1 MIDCSVVNAGT
12 SVSLVQQCD
21 IVGNGA
27 LRMLTPFRYPN
38 GAQIDLFLEE
48 REPLLGT
55 FILSD
60 LGQTT
65 SYLLDLQVKP
75 WASNKR
81 RQIIEDVCRSL
92 DVQWRGG
99 RFQIE
104 LEGSDVA
111 QLSPC
116 MMRLAQA
123 CIRVSDLSFSA
134 RIWSAGSFRD
144 ELEEFFHSIE
154 LNYEQDPTEPGKR
167 GQEIKFDF
175 RVFGESSQSLVQSL
189 SSSSTSS
196 AHSISLEAFSRW
208 YDLGAEKPGGPKHVT
223 VIDES
228 NDVFKDADV
237 SRLSR
242 LSSVIWFPAEQDQ
255 LIAGLSA

>member
-1 MIDCSVVNAGT
+1 MIDCSMVSAGT
-12 SVSLVQQCD
+12 NVSLVQSCD
-21 IVGNGA
+21 IVRSGA

-38 GAQIDLFLEE
+38 GEQIDLFLEE
-48 REPLLGT
+48 PQPLLGG
-55 FILSD
+55 FVLSD

-92 DVQWRGG
+92 EVQWRGG

-104 LEGSDVA
+104 IANDDVG
-111 QLSPC
+111 QLSPF

-144 ELEEFFHSIE
+144 ELEEYLHSID
-154 LNYEQDPTEPGKR
+154 LRYEPNPVEIGTKA
-167 GQEIKFDF
+167 QEVKLDF
-175 RVFGESSQSLVQSL
+175 RVFGESSQSLVQSM
-189 SSSSTSS
+189 SSASASS
-196 AHSISLEAFSRW
+196 AHSISLEVFSRW
-208 YDLGAEKPGGPKHVT
+208 FDLGQEKRGGPKHVT

-228 NDVFKDADV
+228 NDVFKDTDIG
-237 SRLSR
+237 RLDR
-242 LSSVIWFPAEQDQ
+242 LSSVFWFPADQDQ
-255 LIAGLSA
+255 LTESLSR